1 MEEIRHQARIISIK
15 GDVVELKITSQSAC
29 SSCLAKGFCTLS
41 ESKEKIIV
49 IKDPKVSTLKIGEE
63 VDIAISLNSGIKA
76 VIYAY
81 VIPLILLVATI
92 ILAKYAGLDDFK
104 SGISGI
110 IVLIPY
116 YFVLFLMRSKITSD
130 IKFKIIRHKA
140 NG

>member
-29 SSCLAKGFCTLS
+29 SSCLAKGVCGLS

-49 IKDPKVSTLKIGEE
+49 IKDPKG
-63 VDIAISLNSGIKA
+63 GIKA

-92 ILAKYAGLDDFK
+92 IGLQFIGFDDFK

>member
-49 IKDPKVSTLKIGEE
+49 IKNPKASTLKIGEK

>member
-29 SSCLAKGFCTLS
+29 SSCLAKGVCGLS

-63 VDIAISLNSGIKA
+63 VDIATSLTGGIKA

-92 ILAKYAGLDDFK
+92 IGLQFIGFDDFK